1 MTDTTPPAEVEQP
14 VRWEWRYV
22 LGVLTVAQMSGI
34 VWWCMLYG
42 HSENLLHQNA
52 ESWAFILSAG
62 VLAGL
67 GLGAALP
74 ALTGLLRSK

>member
-1 MTDTTPPAEVEQP
+1 MTDTPPVEVEQP

-42 HSENLLHQNA
+42 RSENLLHQNA
-52 ESWAFILSAG
+52 ESWAFIIIGA

-74 ALTGLLRSK
+74 ALTGLLGRK

>member
-1 MTDTTPPAEVEQP
+1 MAEGDASVVEQP

-22 LGVLTVAQMSGI
+22 LGVLTIAQMSAI
-34 VWWCMLYG
+34 IWWCLLYG
-42 HSENLLHQNA
+42 RSENLLHQNA
-52 ESWAFILSAG
+52 ESWAFIITGA

-74 ALTGLLRSK
+74 ALSGMLRSGK